1 MRLKKDKITLIM
13 GHRYQTEEHQLPIS
27 ASADF
32 WILNNVSNIILSQK
46 EINKKKN

>member
-27 ASADF
+27 ASA
-32 WILNNVSNIILSQK
+32 IILSQK
-46 EINKKKN
+46 EINKKRIELLR